1 MERSLL
7 TNSSENQ
14 KPKASHRWRFDPV
27 DIAQMRLLARLN
39 PGQRV
44 RVMLEAQALARGL
57 IWGRLRRQYPE
68 ASERELA
75 LKFLEEIGRVNRK
88 QAGP

>member
-1 MERSLL
+1 M
-7 TNSSENQ
+7 NQ
-14 KPKASHRWRFDPV
+14 KPKAPHPWRFDPV
-27 DIAQMRLLARLN
+27 DIVQMRLLARLR

-57 IWGRLRRQYPE
+57 IWGRLRRQYPD

-75 LKFLEEIGRVNRK
+75 LKFLEEIARADQTR
-88 QAGP
+88 AGP

>member
-1 MERSLL
+1 MGMQLQPVRG
-7 TNSSENQ
+7 
-14 KPKASHRWRFDPV
+14 WRFDPV
-27 DIAQMRLLARLN
+27 DIVQMQLLARLR

-75 LKFLEEIGRVNRK
+75 LKFLEEISRADRTHP
-88 QAGP
+88 GP